1 MGPQPRHLHSW
12 RSFASSPRY
21 DGSSPKAVLHARNM
35 KRPQELLW
43 IAAGEEMGG
52 WKVSPCVNVCWFT
65 FLKKICVYIYILYN
79 IFICIF
85 ISLLTCFLILH
96 VDLCTDLLFFLF
108 YPSLL
113 SRDDPIQIWSYFLN
127 WIQNHNL
134 VTWLLSFSR
143 LDSPINLPTKYLR
156 DQCDG
161 WPVRADPCELKGSVF
176 PDLPHL

>member
-1 MGPQPRHLHSW
+1 MALHPRPCCTRGIW
-12 RSFASSPRY
+12 RGR
-21 DGSSPKAVLHARNM
+21 KNCCELRLV
-35 KRPQELLW
+35 KRWEDEKLVHVWMCVGLLF
-43 IAAGEEMGG
+43 
-52 WKVSPCVNVCWFT
+52 WK
-65 FLKKICVYIYILYN
+65 KYVYIYILYN